1 MSSCRW
7 NPLGFIQ
14 ALLAIVVII
23 WAIVWLFQ
31 IGLWPRKSAL
41 SEDSSENGWTL
52 VTGASSGI
60 GLAFARELGRRGHGV
75 LAVSRRGDRLEA
87 LVRTL
92 ALCPGAAK
100 TENSVFSHNEGLFG
114 KLPSLSADEIVRS
127 AFRAFESG
135 RAVRIVGWLNG
146 MLGLLNHVL
155 PRAVV
160 RRMMGVSA
168 KPPLQPSG
176 LR

>member
-7 NPLGFIQ
+7 NPPGFIQ

-41 SEDSSENGWTL
+41 SEDSSGNGWTL

-60 GLAFARELGRRGHGV
+60 GLAFARELGRRGHRV
-75 LAVSRRGDRLEA
+75 LAVARRRDRLEA
-87 LVRTL
+87 LVRIL
-92 ALCPGAAK
+92 ALRPGAAK
-100 TENSVFSHNEGLFG
+100 TENNVFSHNEGLLG
-114 KLPSLSADEIVRS
+114 KLPNLGADEIVRS

-135 RAVRIVGWLNG
+135 RG
-146 MLGLLNHVL
+146 
-155 PRAVV
+155 
-160 RRMMGVSA
+160 
-168 KPPLQPSG
+168 SG
-176 LR
+176 SLDGSTVCWYS